1 MTSNS
6 RKVRP
11 KPSGD
16 DSGDNTSITGQ
27 HSSLIVDN
35 VDMIAQILVR
45 LPVKYLLRSKSV
57 SKTWLSVVTAPSFVR
72 NYSVRNRRS
81 VSGLFLKQYSD
92 VFEGKYEF
100 IPLDKQNG
108 TRRIEKGKGRKG
120 TRNNNNNTDVIS
132 FKTLNFLNVHGRIKI
147 EQSCNG
153 LLCCSHSVKN
163 SRHKPEVA
171 AYYIYNP
178 STKSYKIVPE
188 SPFRQDGCGSVHSM
202 SLAFDPLKSPYYEV
216 ICFLSDNKEK
226 DQMEIYSS
234 KTSSWR
240 LCKAPFETKRNE
252 FGFSNFGMY
261 KSGVFWNGSRH
272 WESVYFD
279 IDQELLKEMPELPN
293 AADYNDTDKDEDED
307 DSYTD
312 DNDEDSHGD
321 SDDDDTEDSMSVS

>member
-16 DSGDNTSITGQ
+16 DSGNNTSTTGQ

-72 NYSVRNRRS
+72 NYSVRNRHS
-81 VSGLFLKQYSD
+81 VSGLFLNQYSD
-92 VFEGKYEF
+92 MFEGKYEF

-108 TRRIEKGKGRKG
+108 TGRIEKGKGRKR
-120 TRNNNNNTDVIS
+120 TRNINNTDVTRDFS

-163 SRHKPEVA
+163 SRHKPKVA

-188 SPFRQDGCGSVHSM
+188 SPFRQDGCRSVHSM

-216 ICFLSDNKEK
+216 ICFSSDNKEK
-226 DQMEIYSS
+226 AQMEIYSS

-240 LCKAPFETKRNE
+240 LCKAPFEAKHNE
-252 FGFSNFGMY
+252 FVFFNMDMY
-261 KSGVFWNGSRH
+261 KSGVFWNGSLH

-279 IDQELLKEMPELPN
+279 MDQELLKEMPKLPA
-293 AADYNDTDKDEDED
+293 AADYNNTDEDEDED

-312 DNDEDSHGD
+312 EDD
-321 SDDDDTEDSMSVS
+321 